1 MKSFDPILLTKQA
14 GIGREEREEK
24 EERKK
29 REEREAERGCH
40 RLSPLE
46 DSWGEGCRGRGAGR
60 GRRRSTWRGRSWPG
74 SGRTSG
80 SVSPSSAS
88 SPSPSLPPPSR
99 YSSMIGKCRK
109 KDYILLNSDFYGY
122 SIALFSGT
130 YWPTEIFNKCI

>member
-1 MKSFDPILLTKQA
+1 MKSFDPNLLTKQA
-14 GIGREEREEK
+14 GIGRGEREEK

-40 RLSPLE
+40 RLSPPE

-60 GRRRSTWRGRSWPG
+60 GRRRSTRRGRSWPG

-80 SVSPSSAS
+80 SVSPSYAS

-109 KDYILLNSDFYGY
+109 KRRKKSNSDLYDYKNKFEDRLDCG
-122 SIALFSGT
+122 FS
-130 YWPTEIFNKCI
+130 